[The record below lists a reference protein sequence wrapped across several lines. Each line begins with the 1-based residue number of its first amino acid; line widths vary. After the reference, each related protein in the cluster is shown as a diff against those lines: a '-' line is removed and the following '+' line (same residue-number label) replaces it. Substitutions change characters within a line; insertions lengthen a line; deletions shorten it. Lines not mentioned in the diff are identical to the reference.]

1 MVGKFELDIQNA
13 WKQFITR
20 GERLDCVSDTIYK
33 SWIRCKKA
41 QIDPYGGIGTSI
53 SNEELNALIAAH
65 KELINIAIPIMN
77 NLHSIVL
84 GSGFVLVLTDKN
96 GVILNVVGEKS
107 IEDEAAK
114 INFSKGSRWSEMDV
128 GTNAIGTCIKEEAP
142 IQTIGAEHYCK
153 THHTWTCS
161 ASPINNP
168 EGDLVGVL
176 NMSGISHTAHK
187 HTLGIVVAAAYSIE
201 NQLTLAQNYAM
212 MDTTV
217 ESIFDG
223 MIIIDR
229 NFKIIKTN
237 KKAQKILA
245 LREKDLN
252 NLDVR
257 TILGNSIF
265 SEKDS
270 FEKRVDWDFKV
281 NNRRI
286 PCNIKINQ
294 IMLENNLKGMAI
306 IFKEMEEVHK
316 TVNIVSGNK
325 ATYEFNSIITASL
338 NMKKS
343 IKEAE
348 KFSRTKGCVLIE
360 GESGTGKELF
370 AHSIHNFS
378 CRKDGPFVALN
389 CASLPRE
396 LVESELFGYEK
407 GAFTG
412 AVKEGKVGKFE
423 LAHGGTLFM
432 DEIGELPLDL
442 QAKLLRVLDDYRIT
456 RIGGKYSKKL
466 DVRIIVATNR
476 NLLEETKKKRFRED
490 LYYRL
495 NVFKV
500 NIPPLRERPEDII
513 LLANYFLNKLNLAH
527 QTSKLLSEDFHL
539 RIKKYRWQGN
549 VRELENTM
557 ERAFYLCDS
566 NLITEDYLPSE
577 IISSNRLVAEPFL
590 SIKDKE
596 REIIE
601 KSLKSTD
608 GNVIEASK
616 VLNISKSSLYR
627 KLKAYDLE
635 AKDYK

>member
-466 DVRIIVATNR
+466 NVRIIVATNR

>member
-539 RIKKYRWQGN
+539 RIKKYKWQGN

>member
-128 GTNAIGTCIKEEAP
+128 GTNAIGTCIKEETP

-316 TVNIVSGNK
+316 TVNIVFGNK

-500 NIPPLRERPEDII
+500 KIPPLRERPEDII

-539 RIKKYRWQGN
+539 RIKKYKWQGN

>member
-1 MVGKFELDIQNA
+1 
-13 WKQFITR
+13 
-20 GERLDCVSDTIYK
+20 
-33 SWIRCKKA
+33 
-41 QIDPYGGIGTSI
+41 
-53 SNEELNALIAAH
+53 
-65 KELINIAIPIMN
+65 
-77 NLHSIVL
+77 
-84 GSGFVLVLTDKN
+84 
-96 GVILNVVGEKS
+96 
-107 IEDEAAK
+107 
-114 INFSKGSRWSEMDV
+114 
-128 GTNAIGTCIKEEAP
+128 
-142 IQTIGAEHYCK
+142 
-153 THHTWTCS
+153 
-161 ASPINNP
+161 
-168 EGDLVGVL
+168 
-176 NMSGISHTAHK
+176 
-187 HTLGIVVAAAYSIE
+187 
-201 NQLTLAQNYAM
+201 
-212 MDTTV
+212 
-217 ESIFDG
+217 
-223 MIIIDR
+223 
-229 NFKIIKTN
+229 
-237 KKAQKILA
+237 
-245 LREKDLN
+245 
-252 NLDVR
+252 
-257 TILGNSIF
+257 
-265 SEKDS
+265 
-270 FEKRVDWDFKV
+270 
-281 NNRRI
+281 
-286 PCNIKINQ
+286 
-294 IMLENNLKGMAI
+294 
-306 IFKEMEEVHK
+306 
-316 TVNIVSGNK
+316 
-325 ATYEFNSIITASL
+325 
-338 NMKKS
+338 
-343 IKEAE
+343 
-348 KFSRTKGCVLIE
+348 
-360 GESGTGKELF
+360 
-370 AHSIHNFS
+370 
-378 CRKDGPFVALN
+378 
-389 CASLPRE
+389 
-396 LVESELFGYEK
+396 
-407 GAFTG
+407 
-412 AVKEGKVGKFE
+412 
-423 LAHGGTLFM
+423 M